1 MALGTNAARPMP
13 NAESPVPYSPKVPPA
28 AVGNFRAAGTA
39 NAAGHAARPGR
50 ARRVADG
57 IRINDAAFEISPAG
71 LEAIVK
77 KQGAQVTLTNLDL
90 SISPEALNT
99 LLRAFAPAGQPPP
112 TATLSDGRVEVTA
125 QSADRQMGLDVRIGS
140 FRLEITAEGLRLV
153 SG

>member
-1 MALGTNAARPMP
+1 
-13 NAESPVPYSPKVPPA
+13 
-28 AVGNFRAAGTA
+28 
-39 NAAGHAARPGR
+39 
-50 ARRVADG
+50 VADG

-99 LLRAFAPAGQPPP
+99 LLSAFAPAGQPAPS
-112 TATLSDGRVEVTA
+112 AALSDGRLEVTA
-125 QSADRQMGLDVRIGS
+125 ESAGRQVALDVRIGS
-140 FRLEITAEGLRLV
+140 FRLEITAQGLRLV